1 MKKIYSV
8 LLLAVALVCMPFWV
22 NAETLGP
29 LYDGTNT
36 YGEYVPLE
44 GNYADYYQRVQV
56 LYPATDLSAMAGKSI
71 TKMTFYLRTKATKA
85 WNAGFEIALAE
96 TEAANLDAS
105 STFLSETF
113 TTVYSGSDLNGMGDV
128 LEITFSEPFVYSG
141 TKNLLFELR
150 EVTKGSYSK
159 TIFAGKGGYDNNFS
173 NYKNSSSSYASI
185 TSGTRRAFIPKTLFT
200 YEDAGS
206 ASCAKPT
213 LTPGDVTAKTAAFS
227 WTAGGEETQW
237 QYVCLPATEKVN
249 W

>member
-1 MKKIYSV
+1 MKKIYSL
-8 LLLAVALVCMPFWV
+8 LLLAVALTCMPFGV
-22 NAETLGP
+22 KAETLGP
-29 LYDGTNT
+29 LYDGTNSS
-36 YGEYVPLE
+36 GEYVPLE

-96 TEAANLDAS
+96 TEAANFDAS
-105 STFLSETF
+105 TTFLSETF

-159 TIFAGKGGYDNNFS
+159 TIFAEKE
-173 NYKNSSSSYASI
+173 AMTTI
-185 TSGTRRAFIPKTLFT
+185 L
-200 YEDAGS
+200 
-206 ASCAKPT
+206 
-213 LTPGDVTAKTAAFS
+213 
-227 WTAGGEETQW
+227 
-237 QYVCLPATEKVN
+237 ATTKAIVVLMQA
-249 W
+249 